1 MIILVDFENTHA
13 SGFQGVEYLDE
24 NDTLVVYYSDENS
37 AVSKGVVD
45 DLKEKNV
52 HVRMVKLL
60 KQHSNALDMYIAS
73 TTGMFLDTGEKI
85 CIVSKDKG
93 YAAVR
98 DFWHSLRGAEI
109 LLGETIEECFLHSVA
124 NDDPRIRRAKERSQ
138 KALLTEVFETMNNI
152 PTRPTLSR
160 NNFWRRRKQ
169 LNYDLSKN
177 LSPVEILP
185 NPLAKPELEN
195 DLAVEESRFEEL
207 RSLVQEEQLS
217 DLHEIVLAMNAE
229 GAEPQA
235 DLDSEIVI
243 SFDNTSE
250 QVKTEE
256 NTEEKT
262 EEKTEENIEG
272 SLANSGEIT
281 EAIEQKEI
289 EREEKALSSFK
300 EETKK
305 TVLQKKAQN
314 QIQFV
319 WDPAT
324 KSMIKVGEGPKENS
338 TKEQKQEADLSGK
351 EEREQGETS
360 DAKTEVIM
368 ESTKKTQGR
377 RRSRKNHTGV
387 KEKAEI
393 VKLNGEIENQQEYES
408 SIVKGNSS
416 KESKTKEEKTK
427 RQKTEN
433 AKKQKAEDIDT
444 KEKRGNAQNKKESL
458 QKDQA
463 EVNKALAKEN
473 MVEKKEE
480 TAKVSE
486 EKPEKKKSVRRRNGG
501 AKKQPVEE
509 VK

>member
-1 MIILVDFENTHA
+1 MKAFALAIYKDADNPT
-13 SGFQGVEYLDE
+13 Y
-24 NDTLVVYYSDENS
+24 
-37 AVSKGVVD
+37 GVVVPD
-45 DLKEKNV
+45 VPGCYPCGD
-52 HVRMVKLL
+52 
-60 KQHSNALDMYIAS
+60 
-73 TTGMFLDTGEKI
+73 
-85 CIVSKDKG
+85 
-93 YAAVR
+93 
-98 DFWHSLRGAEI
+98 
-109 LLGETIEECFLHSVA
+109 TIEAAIEDSKTA
-124 NDDPRIRRAKERSQ
+124 I
-138 KALLTEVFETMNNI
+138 KAHIEFM
-152 PTRPTLSR
+152 
-160 NNFWRRRKQ
+160 
-169 LNYDLSKN
+169 
-177 LSPVEILP
+177 
-185 NPLAKPELEN
+185 LEN

-217 DLHEIVLAMNAE
+217 ELHEIVLAMNAE

-256 NTEEKT
+256 N
-262 EEKTEENIEG
+262 IEG
-272 SLANSGEIT
+272 SLATSGEIT
-281 EAIEQKEI
+281 EAIEQK

-319 WDPAT
+319 WDPTT

-433 AKKQKAEDIDT
+433 AKKQKAEDVDT
-444 KEKRGNAQNKKESL
+444 KEKKGNAQNKKESL

-463 EVNKALAKEN
+463 EVNKALETEN
-473 MVEKKEE
+473 TAEKKEE

-486 EKPEKKKSVRRRNGG
+486 EKPEKKKNVRRRNGG
-501 AKKQPVEE
+501 AKKKPVEE
-509 VK
+509 AK

>member
-160 NNFWRRRKQ
+160 NNFWRKRKQ

-195 DLAVEESRFEEL
+195 DLAVEEGRFEEL

-217 DLHEIVLAMNAE
+217 ELHEIVLAMNAE

-250 QVKTEE
+250 QVKID
-256 NTEEKT
+256 EKT

-272 SLANSGEIT
+272 SLATSGEIT
-281 EAIEQKEI
+281 EAIEQK

-319 WDPAT
+319 WDPTT

-351 EEREQGETS
+351 EEREQGETF

-433 AKKQKAEDIDT
+433 AEKQKAEDIDT
-444 KEKRGNAQNKKESL
+444 KEKKGNIQNKKESL

>member
-217 DLHEIVLAMNAE
+217 ELHEIVLAMNAE
-229 GAEPQA
+229 GVEPQA

-256 NTEEKT
+256 NTEE
-262 EEKTEENIEG
+262 NIEG
-272 SLANSGEIT
+272 SLATSGEIT

-319 WDPAT
+319 WDPTT

-351 EEREQGETS
+351 KEQERDESS
-360 DAKTEVIM
+360 DTKPEIIM

-433 AKKQKAEDIDT
+433 AKKQKAEEVDT
-444 KEKRGNAQNKKESL
+444 KEKKGNAQNKKESL

>member
-217 DLHEIVLAMNAE
+217 ELHEIVLAMNAE

-256 NTEEKT
+256 N
-262 EEKTEENIEG
+262 IEG
-272 SLANSGEIT
+272 SLATSGEIT
-281 EAIEQKEI
+281 EAIEQK

-319 WDPAT
+319 WDPTT

-433 AKKQKAEDIDT
+433 AKKQKAEDVDT
-444 KEKRGNAQNKKESL
+444 KEKKGNAQNKKESL

-463 EVNKALAKEN
+463 EVNKALETEN
-473 MVEKKEE
+473 TAEKKEE

>member
-13 SGFQGVEYLDE
+13 SGFQGIEYLDE

-217 DLHEIVLAMNAE
+217 ELHEIVLAMNAE

-256 NTEEKT
+256 N
-262 EEKTEENIEG
+262 IEG
-272 SLANSGEIT
+272 SLATSGEIT
-281 EAIEQKEI
+281 EAIEQK

-319 WDPAT
+319 WDPTT

-351 EEREQGETS
+351 KEQERDESS
-360 DAKTEVIM
+360 DTKPEIIM

-433 AKKQKAEDIDT
+433 AKKQKAEDVDT
-444 KEKRGNAQNKKESL
+444 KEKKGNAQNKKESL

>member
-217 DLHEIVLAMNAE
+217 ELHEIVLAMNAE
-229 GAEPQA
+229 GAEPQE

-256 NTEEKT
+256 N
-262 EEKTEENIEG
+262 IEG
-272 SLANSGEIT
+272 SLATSGEIT
-281 EAIEQKEI
+281 EAIEQK

-319 WDPAT
+319 WDPTT

-433 AKKQKAEDIDT
+433 AKKQKAEDVDT
-444 KEKRGNAQNKKESL
+444 KEKKGNAQNKKESL

-463 EVNKALAKEN
+463 EVNKALETEN
-473 MVEKKEE
+473 TAEKKEE

-486 EKPEKKKSVRRRNGG
+486 EKPEKKKNVRRRNGG
-501 AKKQPVEE
+501 AKKKPVEE
-509 VK
+509 AK

>member
-217 DLHEIVLAMNAE
+217 ELHEIVLAMNAE

-256 NTEEKT
+256 N
-262 EEKTEENIEG
+262 IEG
-272 SLANSGEIT
+272 SLATSGEIT
-281 EAIEQKEI
+281 EAIEQK

-319 WDPAT
+319 WDPTT

-433 AKKQKAEDIDT
+433 AKKQKAEDVDT
-444 KEKRGNAQNKKESL
+444 KEKKGNAQNKKESL